1 MKATSQAGF
10 VLHSRPYRDSSALT
24 ELFSDE
30 YGRIGLVV
38 RGARRKNSRT
48 RLAVTP
54 LQELLLSWT
63 GRGELY
69 TLTDVEQKTL
79 VPRITGK
86 RLASSFYINELLMR
100 LLHRNDPHP
109 GLYAAYRTTLL
120 SLADSSQDI
129 NQILRLFEKRLLDE
143 LGYGLVL
150 ETTVDTNEPLIDNQR
165 YTYHVEHGPV
175 SIVDNEGAAPVI
187 HGATLAALQREVLTD
202 EQCLREARQLMR
214 YVLQHYLGNY
224 QLKSRFLLDT
234 VL

>member
-1 MKATSQAGF
+1 MKVSSQAGF

-54 LQELLLSWT
+54 HQELLLSWV

-79 VPRITGK
+79 IPRITGK
-86 RLASSFYINELLMR
+86 RLASAFYINELLIR
-100 LLHRNDPHP
+100 LLHRNDPHR
-109 GLYAAYRTTLL
+109 GLYTAYRTTLE
-120 SLADSSQDI
+120 SLADNTRDI
-129 NQILRLFEKRLLDE
+129 NPALRLFEKRLLDE

-150 ETTVDTNEPLIDNQR
+150 EMAVDTNEQLIDNQY

-175 SIVDNEGAAPVI
+175 SIVDSSEAAPVI
-187 HGATLAALQREVLTD
+187 HGSTLKALQKEVMTD
-202 EQCLREARQLMR
+202 EQCLREAKQLLR

-224 QLKSRFLLDT
+224 ELKSRFLLNSA
-234 VL
+234 L

>member
-1 MKATSQAGF
+1 MKVTSQAGF
-10 VLHSRPYRDSSALT
+10 VLHSRPYKDSSAVT

-30 YGRIGLVV
+30 YGRIGLVI

-54 LQELLLSWT
+54 LQELLLAWV

-79 VPRITGK
+79 LPRITGK
-86 RLASSFYINELLMR
+86 RLASAFYINELLMR
-100 LLHRNDPHP
+100 LLHRNDPHR
-109 GLYAAYRTTLL
+109 GLYTVYRTTLL
-120 SLADSSQDI
+120 LLSDGSQDL
-129 NQILRLFEKRLLDE
+129 NHILRLFEKRLLDE

-150 ETTVDTNEPLIDNQR
+150 ESTVDTNEPLVDNQR

-175 SIVDNEGAAPVI
+175 SIIDPDDTAPVV
-187 HGATLAALQREVLTD
+187 HGSTLRALHEEELVD
-202 EQCLREARQLMR
+202 EQSLREARRLMR

-224 QLKSRFLLDT
+224 ELKSRSLLDT
-234 VL
+234 AL

>member
-1 MKATSQAGF
+1 MKVISQAGF

-54 LQELLLSWT
+54 HQELLLSWV

-79 VPRITGK
+79 LPRITGK
-86 RLASSFYINELLMR
+86 RLASTFYINELLIR
-100 LLHRNDPHP
+100 LLHRNDPHR
-109 GLYAAYRTTLL
+109 GLYAAYRATLM
-120 SLADSSQDI
+120 SLADNSQDI
-129 NQILRLFEKRLLDE
+129 NQPLRLFEKRLLDE
-143 LGYGLVL
+143 LGYGMVL
-150 ETTVDTNEPLIDNQR
+150 ESTVDTNEPLVDNQR
-165 YTYHVEHGPV
+165 YSYHVEYGPV
-175 SIVDNEGAAPVI
+175 SIVDNDEAAPVV
-187 HGATLAALQREVLTD
+187 HGATLMALQREVLTD
-202 EQCLREARQLMR
+202 ERCLREARQLMR

-224 QLKSRFLLDT
+224 ELKSRSLLDAA
-234 VL
+234 L